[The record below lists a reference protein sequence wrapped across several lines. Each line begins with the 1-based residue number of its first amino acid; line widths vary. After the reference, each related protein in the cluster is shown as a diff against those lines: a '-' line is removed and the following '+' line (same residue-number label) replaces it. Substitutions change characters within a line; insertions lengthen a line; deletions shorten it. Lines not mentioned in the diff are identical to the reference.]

1 MLVGFGIAVTL
12 PVETDTASVVEAA
25 PDSDA
30 DAEDPVLPWAFWK
43 NAEKVL
49 PVAGAFTAKTMPDWQ
64 WLLGLVCL
72 QYTQIGAVSLTVI
85 VKVGNWLAFAIT
97 GMNPESKPACP
108 IVLVW
113 LRGAHGS
120 AKELWVA
127 VWFFVVNWNV
137 ICSPTSAVRL
147 LGSNVSAP
155 LAPTVTVCAAAVEVE
170 VPVAD
175 PDAVAEAAVVYVVVC
190 AEPLTVTVVVTVT
203 TLPADAVAFV
213 PPTALFLN
221 WSNLL
226 PGLMAKTMPC

>member
-72 QYTQIGAVSLTVI
+72 QYTQIGAVCWSERACGVSSEHMALRGVGYMVLTSLTVI

-97 GMNPESKPACP
+97 GMLHS
-108 IVLVW
+108 LV
-113 LRGAHGS
+113 S
-120 AKELWVA
+120 
-127 VWFFVVNWNV
+127 
-137 ICSPTSAVRL
+137 
-147 LGSNVSAP
+147 
-155 LAPTVTVCAAAVEVE
+155 
-170 VPVAD
+170 
-175 PDAVAEAAVVYVVVC
+175 
-190 AEPLTVTVVVTVT
+190 
-203 TLPADAVAFV
+203 TLCGQNQA
-213 PPTALFLN
+213 
-221 WSNLL
+221 
-226 PGLMAKTMPC
+226 